1 MKDLEYRVCQRCVMD
16 NISTPEIS
24 FDENGYCN
32 FCNDYVEKI
41 SKLTYQ
47 GKKSDQKLITILNKI
62 KKNGQNNKYDCLIGL
77 SGGIDSCYTAYL
89 AKKYN
94 LRALLVHM
102 DNGWDTDI
110 SIKNIENIV
119 KKLGFDYINYKLDW
133 DEFRDLQLSF
143 LKASVPEI
151 ETPTDIAILAVNH
164 MIASQH
170 NIKYIISGGNYAT
183 EGILPKSWHYDVKD
197 YKYIKSIHKQYG
209 TKDLHNFP
217 IFDYKKEIYYKFIKG
232 IRIIYILNYIKY
244 DPNEALET
252 LQKEFDWQYYNWKHY
267 ESLYTQ
273 FVQKYIL
280 PAKFNIDYRKTTL
293 STMICSGL
301 ITRDEALEILQE
313 KPYNQTYVDTIKPI
327 ICEKLEISIDEFND
341 IMQAKPKTYKDFKNS
356 KRKLECIYKIYRKL
370 FN

>member
-1 MKDLEYRVCQRCVMD
+1 M
-16 NISTPEIS
+16 
-24 FDENGYCN
+24 
-32 FCNDYVEKI
+32 
-41 SKLTYQ
+41 
-47 GKKSDQKLITILNKI
+47 
-62 KKNGQNNKYDCLIGL
+62 
-77 SGGIDSCYTAYL
+77 
-89 AKKYN
+89 
-94 LRALLVHM
+94 HM

-110 SIKNIENIV
+110 SIKNIENTV

-313 KPYNQTYVDTIKPI
+313 KPYTQTYVDTIKPI

-356 KRKLECIYKIYRKL
+356 KRKLEFIYKIYRKL